1 MELQEEG
8 EDQIAKLKEL
18 RDQYSRMGRCREACL
33 KKLQ

>member
-18 RDQYSRMGRCREACL
+18 RDQYSRMGDVE
-33 KKLQ
+33 KLV